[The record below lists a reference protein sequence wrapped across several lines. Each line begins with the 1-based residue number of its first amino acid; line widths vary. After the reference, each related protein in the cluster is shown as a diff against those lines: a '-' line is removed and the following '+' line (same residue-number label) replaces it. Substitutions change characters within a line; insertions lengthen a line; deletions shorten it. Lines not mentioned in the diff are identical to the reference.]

1 MTGCHTRETRR
12 IIKSFMGKIIVI
24 YILLEV
30 NFVSLTQIPNDTD
43 IKYYSGHLVID
54 TPKPIHLS
62 IGHISKAEV
71 FQYSLEKA
79 DMLIELLIVLQYNIQ
94 ICIYNI

>member
-1 MTGCHTRETRR
+1 
-12 IIKSFMGKIIVI
+12 MGKIIVI

-54 TPKPIHLS
+54 IPKPIHLI
-62 IGHISKAEV
+62 IGHTLKDEV
-71 FQYSLEKA
+71 FQ
-79 DMLIELLIVLQYNIQ
+79 
-94 ICIYNI
+94 

>member
-1 MTGCHTRETRR
+1 M
-12 IIKSFMGKIIVI
+12 
-24 YILLEV
+24 
-30 NFVSLTQIPNDTD
+30 TQIPNDTD

-94 ICIYNI
+94 ICIYNNTNNLIFLNIYPLFKPSE

>member
-1 MTGCHTRETRR
+1 
-12 IIKSFMGKIIVI
+12 MGKIIVI

-54 TPKPIHLS
+54 TPKPINLS
-62 IGHISKAEV
+62 IGHILKDEV
-71 FQYSLEKA
+71 FQYSLEK
-79 DMLIELLIVLQYNIQ
+79 DNMLNELLIVLQYNIQ
-94 ICIYNI
+94 ICM

>member
-1 MTGCHTRETRR
+1 MTWCHTRETKR

-43 IKYYSGHLVID
+43 IKYYLGHLVID
-54 TPKPIHLS
+54 IPKPIHLRR
-62 IGHISKAEV
+62 GHTLKDEV
-71 FQYSLEKA
+71 FQ
-79 DMLIELLIVLQYNIQ
+79 
-94 ICIYNI
+94 